1 MRFENPA
8 RGKMVIQG
16 KMSFRW
22 LFYFRRSLSVLS
34 IVARAFRRMPSGLQ
48 ENLRWR

>member
-16 KMSFRW
+16 KMRFVG
-22 LFYFRRSLSVLS
+22 LFYFRGSLSVRS
-34 IVARAFRRMPSGLQ
+34 IVARAFRRMPWVLQ
-48 ENLRWR
+48 ENLRWH